1 VAAAVSLVTLCAA
14 AWAGPT
20 TPLGHSGRWITDAQ
34 GRVVILHGVNMVF
47 KRPPYYPAA
56 AGFGEDDAA
65 FLAEHGFNAVRLGVI
80 YAGVEPNPGN
90 YDGGYLNQIAATE
103 SALARHGI
111 FSQLDFHQ
119 DLYNERFQG
128 EGWPDWAV
136 QDDGLPNM
144 PQFGFPTN
152 YFAMPALIRA
162 FDHFWA
168 NDPGPG
174 GVGLQDRYA
183 AAWGHVASRF
193 ASAQHTVGFDLMNEP
208 WPGTPWTSCFA
219 PPGCPLFDTAT
230 MAPFYQRVIAQIR
243 RAEPQKLVW
252 YEPNV
257 LFNFGADSSIPALGD
272 PAAGFS
278 FHVYCVAGTIGIAEF
293 NGLGCDGLNEH
304 VFQNADKYSATIGAA
319 LMLTE
324 FGATDDLATIRSNV
338 DQADRHLVSWEY
350 WHYCEC
356 QDPTT
361 SGSGV
366 QAIVVDASQPPT
378 GSNVKRE
385 KLDVLSQPYP
395 QVVAGTP
402 LDFDYDETTRQLEVS
417 YSTRAPNGRKFT
429 GKHLKRKRAH
439 HKRGSHARSARKRSK
454 KGKLV
459 SRSPKSVIFIGADRY
474 PGGYRV
480 TVKGGGVASKPN
492 APMLKVVACPGRS
505 RVDLTVR
512 PAASRA
518 GNRNDCKVAVKKKR
532 RRGRR

>member
-1 VAAAVSLVTLCAA
+1 VAAAASLALCAG

-34 GRVVILHGVNMVF
+34 GRVVILHGVNMVY
-47 KRPPYYPAA
+47 KRPPYHPAA
-56 AGFGEDDAA
+56 TGFGEDDAA
-65 FLAEHGFNAVRLGVI
+65 FLQRNGFNVVRLGVI
-80 YAGVEPNPGN
+80 YAGVEPNPGS
-90 YDGGYLNQIAATE
+90 YDDGYLNQIAATE
-103 SALARHGI
+103 STLAQHAI

-119 DLYNERFQG
+119 DMYNERFQG

-136 QDDGLPNM
+136 QDDGLPNQ
-144 PQFGFPTN
+144 PQLGFPTN
-152 YFAMPALIRA
+152 YFGMPALIRA

-183 AAWGHVASRF
+183 AAWAHVASRF
-193 ASAQHTVGFDLMNEP
+193 ASANHTVGFDLLNEP
-208 WPGTPWTSCFA
+208 WPGTPFA
-219 PPGCPLFDTAT
+219 TCLTLNGCPGFDGGA
-230 MAPFYQRVIAQIR
+230 MGPFYRRVFDRIR
-243 RAEPQKLVW
+243 AVESQKLIW

-257 LFNFGADSSIPALGD
+257 LFNFGADTNVPALGD

-278 FHVYCVAGTIGIAEF
+278 FHFYCTPGLAVAPYNLAS
-293 NGLGCDGLNEH
+293 CDVQNDH
-304 VFQNADKYSATIGAA
+304 VLANADKRAQATRDA
-319 LMLTE
+319 LILSE

-338 DQADRHLVSWEY
+338 DLADRHLVSWEY

-366 QAIVVDASQPPT
+366 QAIVVDPAQPPT

-402 LDFDYDETTRQLEVS
+402 LGFDYNESTRQLEVS

-429 GKHLKRKRAH
+429 GKHLKRKRADR
-439 HKRGSHARSARKRSK
+439 KRSSHARSARKRAK
-454 KGKLV
+454 KHKPIR
-459 SRSPKSVIFIGADRY
+459 RSPKSVIFIGADRY
-474 PGGYRV
+474 SGGYRV
-480 TVKGGGVASKPN
+480 TVKGGGIASKPN
-492 APMLKVVACPGRS
+492 APLLKVVACPR
-505 RVDLTVR
+505 RNQVALTVR
-512 PAASRA
+512 PATGKA
-518 GNRNDCKVAVKKKR
+518 GNRTDCKVAIKKKKP